1 MKARRPAAAVFGLL
15 CAGAALA
22 YVPGAQSL
30 LRRCAERV
38 AEGSRT
44 REATLTG
51 LLSVRGGK
59 PEPRTLFLRFPL
71 QCRFD
76 SGAQVRGTPASPF
89 GRADGPSPDRDLLEL
104 ACPFL
109 AYRGVGVREAE
120 AILRTAATDAGVD
133 LNGPTALDRFADRVV
148 LVVGAQARQL
158 DRPQLWLFKDSAAPA
173 RLLTRRGGRVADL
186 RLLEYGNFASAEWF
200 PRILELYDGDRP
212 LARFEVQETRGFRD
226 TAARDEDEDA
236 SRE

>member
-1 MKARRPAAAVFGLL
+1 VKRALLVLL
-15 CAGAALA
+15 CAGGAFA
-22 YVPGAQSL
+22 YVPGPQAL

-51 LLSVRGGK
+51 FLSVRGGK

-76 SGAQVRGTPASPF
+76 NGAQVRGTAASPF
-89 GRADGPSPDRDLLEL
+89 GRADGPSPDRDLLEVV
-104 ACPFL
+104 CPLL
-109 AYRGVGVREAE
+109 AYRGAGVREAE
-120 AILRTAATDAGVD
+120 SILRTAATDAGID
-133 LNGPTALDRFADRVV
+133 LNAPTALDRFGDRIV
-148 LVVGAQARQL
+148 LIVGANARQL
-158 DRPQLWLFKDSAAPA
+158 DRPQLWLFKDTAAPA
-173 RLLTRRGGRVADL
+173 RLIARRGNRVFDVH
-186 RLLEYGNFASAEWF
+186 LLEYGNFAAAEWF
-200 PRILELYDGDRP
+200 PRIVELYDGNQQ

-226 TAARDEDEDA
+226 TAANAEDDDA